1 MSFEA
6 GDHPPRPGGFWSTLF
21 QRNFG
26 LLWFGGLASYVGD
39 WAMLVAL
46 PLFVFEQTGST
57 LAAGALLTAKF
68 APMLFSSVAGVFVD
82 RWDRRRILVRAN
94 LAMMVLTLPLLI
106 PAMAAAGAAS
116 LWIVYLSVIAT
127 SLAGLVV
134 APAENS
140 LLPTLVGRDRLMV
153 ANSLNALNDN
163 IARIAGPALGGLI
176 GAYVGFAGV
185 VVVNAACYAGAA
197 LLIALIRLS
206 PIQTATPR
214 DGQPSPHPTR
224 AVSSILAEWVDGLR
238 VVRRSQLVAVV
249 FVATAL
255 ALLGDSAFNALLAPF
270 VAQNFTD
277 AAAVIGL
284 FAAARGIGG
293 LLAGLLTAPIARRVP
308 PVHLLGATAI
318 GIGVLFAVFVTMP
331 RVPLALACVALLGGV
346 LAVLW
351 GASINTLLQTNVAD
365 RYLGR
370 VFGAF
375 NTTNAA
381 TMTLG
386 AGAAAVAGQAL
397 GTGNLLYAAAALYTL
412 SGIVVLV
419 ARPRSPE

>member
-1 MSFEA
+1 MSFDA
-6 GDHPPRPGGFWSTLF
+6 GDHPPRSGGFWSTLF
-21 QRNFG
+21 QRNFA
-26 LLWFGGLASYVGD
+26 LLWFGGLASYIGD

-57 LAAGALLTAKF
+57 AAAGALLTAKF
-68 APMLFSSVAGVFVD
+68 APMLLSSVAGVFVD

-94 LAMMVLTLPLLI
+94 LAMTVLTLPLLI
-106 PAMAAAGAAS
+106 PTTAAAGAAS

-197 LLIALIRLS
+197 LLVALIRIS
-206 PIQTATPR
+206 PTSAPTR
-214 DGQPSPHPTR
+214 DGPSRRATQ
-224 AVSSILAEWVDGLR
+224 AVSSVIAEWVDGLR

-255 ALLGDSAFNALLAPF
+255 ALLGDSVFSALLAPF

-284 FAAARGIGG
+284 VAAARGAGG

-308 PVHLLGATAI
+308 PVHLMSATAI
-318 GIGVLFAVFVTMP
+318 GNGVLFAAFVTVP

-346 LAVLW
+346 LAVIW

-365 RYLGR
+365 HYLGR

-375 NTTNAA
+375 STTNAT

-386 AGAAAVAGQAL
+386 AGAAAVAGQGL
-397 GTGNLLYAAAALYTL
+397 GTVNLLYVAAALYTL
-412 SGIVVLV
+412 SGVVALV
-419 ARPRSPE
+419 SRPRSPE